1 MDKQNLRMEILS
13 KVESGD
19 LPLET
24 AARLLSEIDRVEG
37 SSPEVISAVVLP
49 QEEVSFEPQQ
59 VELEKPGWSIILW
72 LTPLLLGVILT
83 ASTAYRLYQKLS
95 INGTGTG
102 FWFLLIPLGV
112 GIFLIYLGWD
122 MQNSK
127 WIYID
132 VQQPVGEKPQRIL
145 LSFPLPFRFVGKLI
159 QLFDK
164 KLPQS
169 VQKFNLQAM
178 LLAIDEQTDKNDPVF
193 INVDDEDGTRVK
205 IYLG

>member
-13 KVESGD
+13 KVESGA

-24 AARLLSEIDRVEG
+24 AARLLGEIEKVEENSPEIISPVALPKDEVS
-37 SSPEVISAVVLP
+37 SSPQQLEV
-49 QEEVSFEPQQ
+49 
-59 VELEKPGWSIILW
+59 EKPGWSIILW

-83 ASTAYRLYQKLS
+83 ASTAFKIYQQLS
-95 INGTGTG
+95 FNGTGTG
-102 FWFLLIPLGV
+102 FWFLLIPLSV
-112 GIFLIYLGWD
+112 GILLIYLGWNL
-122 MQNSK
+122 QNSK
-127 WIYID
+127 WIFID
-132 VQQPVGEKPQRIL
+132 VKQPDGEKPQRIL

-159 QLFDK
+159 QRFGN

-178 LLAIDEQTDKNDPVF
+178 LLAIDEQTDKDDPVF